1 VTITLVILAVAV
13 VFVLWRLS
21 SVLGQ
26 DQGFIPQFD
35 RESGGPE
42 RTEAATDEPASPQEP
57 GMDCFTRVI
66 SSATLAMHSK

>member
-1 VTITLVILAVAV
+1 MTITLVILAVAV

-35 RESGGPE
+35 RDTG
-42 RTEAATDEPASPQEP
+42 RTDQDARQLMNPLRLKSLL
-57 GMDCFTRVI
+57 R
-66 SSATLAMHSK
+66 